1 MIFKFDI
8 KKTLIDILCSLFN
21 KLNSN
26 SNGNSNDNSAKTITV
41 NININNNNNSGNI
54 INNFNFITT
63 DDVSK
68 IKTFDRT
75 IEKSINITTDDGSLW
90 LYCNTED
97 KQECFALGVYLISS
111 EYDSDKMAFWIGL
124 HTGYHTDHD
133 TSDESLLKKN
143 LTLIIEFLGNGWEKK
158 NVINV
163 AIKGKGDENYNLAI
177 EKFEEKSP
185 EELLSFIKT
194 KLEEALK
201 DIK

>member
-1 MIFKFDI
+1 MSFKFDI
-8 KKTLIDILCSLFN
+8 KKFLLDKLCALLK
-21 KLNSN
+21 KL
-26 SNGNSNDNSAKTITV
+26 SNGGNNNTGGGIKMT
-41 NININNNNNSGNI
+41 NINIGSGNI
-54 INNFNFITT
+54 TNINFITI

-124 HTGYHTDHD
+124 HTGCHTEHD

-143 LTLIIEFLGNGWEKK
+143 LTLIIEFLGKGWEKK
-158 NVINV
+158 NVINI
-163 AIKGKGDENYNLAI
+163 AKKEKGDVNYNLVI
-177 EKFEEKSP
+177 ENFEEKSP